1 MIKWCLS
8 LILAIA
14 TYIGLEQL
22 IEQSTRGFWI
32 ERIKTDNLPYQAAF
46 ATTPP
51 TEKELIEIKKHLEQ
65 PYYLMGSGSECFA
78 FISKDQQ
85 TVIKF
90 FKLDHLR
97 PVYIRK
103 GMFGQD
109 LSQYA
114 GTLSPEPS
122 YQKYLPSVAQKF
134 LNRMRGIREFRVDRT
149 FRSIVLAYN
158 ELKEETALVYT
169 HLNPS
174 NEFTEPLTLYDSC
187 HIAHQIDPNTAR
199 FVVQKTATPFV
210 PYVKTL
216 IEQGKK
222 EEAEKSLSTLIDF
235 LIRRCQRGL
244 SDRDMI
250 PRNLGFVD
258 GKAIEIDT
266 GSFALFPQM
275 KERWIYTQEIYYA
288 TLEIKSW
295 IRQQD
300 PQLAALFSDLID
312 KKISNIQPL

>member
-8 LILAIA
+8 FIVAIA
-14 TYIGLEQL
+14 AYIGLEQL
-22 IEQSTRGFWI
+22 IELSTRGFWV
-32 ERIKTDNLPYQAAF
+32 ERIKTDNLPYQEAF

-51 TEKELIEIKKHLEQ
+51 TQEELSEVKKILAQ
-65 PYYLMGSGSECFA
+65 PFYLMGSGSECFA
-78 FISKDQQ
+78 FISQDQQ
-85 TVIKF
+85 TVIKL

-109 LSQYA
+109 LSRYA
-114 GTLSPEPS
+114 GSLSPEPS
-122 YQKYLPSVAQKF
+122 YQKYLPSFAQNF
-134 LNRMRGIREFRVDRT
+134 LNRMRGIREFRIDRT
-149 FRSIVLAYN
+149 FRSVVLAYN

-174 NEFTEPLTLYDSC
+174 NEFTETLTLYDSS
-187 HIAHQIDPNTAR
+187 HIAHKIDPNTVR
-199 FVVQKTATPFV
+199 FVIQKTATPFI
-210 PYVKTL
+210 PYVHTL
-216 IEQGKK
+216 IEQGKR
-222 EEAEKSLSTLIDF
+222 EEAKKSLSSLIDL
-235 LIRRCQRGL
+235 LIHRCQQGL

-275 KERWIYTQEIYYA
+275 KESWIYTQEICYA

-295 IRQQD
+295 LKQQD
-300 PQLAALFSDLID
+300 PKLAAVFGDLID
-312 KKISNIQPL
+312 EKISNMHPL